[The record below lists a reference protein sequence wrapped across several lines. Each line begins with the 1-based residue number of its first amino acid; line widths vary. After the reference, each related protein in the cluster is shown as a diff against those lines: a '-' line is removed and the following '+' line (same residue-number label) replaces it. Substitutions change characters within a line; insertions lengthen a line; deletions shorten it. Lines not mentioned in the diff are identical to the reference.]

1 MGQQTQSVG
10 KKSSPRGHNK
20 ITPTHPATITM
31 LYPRYFNV
39 HPLLRTIHLPH
50 GRAHRNLAAM
60 KRVVTALL
68 LSLSLAAPAQ
78 AAHGIALWGNLKY
91 PASFT
96 HFDYVNPNAP
106 KGGTLKL
113 STNAAFDSI
122 NPYILKGVSAP
133 NINGYIYQSLMTPS
147 YDEPQSYYPLIAS
160 SVTLAADRS
169 YADFALNP
177 KAAWSDGK
185 PLTSADVVWSF
196 NTLKA
201 RGHPSLKVQYKPITI
216 EARGAHTVRFRFADK
231 AHRELPLIAASLPI
245 LPQHYFCMDEK
256 TTDIPCI
263 PFEKTTLTIPI
274 GSGPY
279 IVRKVEAGR
288 SITFTR
294 NPTYWA
300 ANLPS
305 QRGLNNFDTIQID
318 VYRDDTVALEG
329 IKSHQ
334 FDIYEE
340 YIARNWAT
348 AYNSPAVKSGEL
360 IKTLIPN
367 KIPRGMQGFIFN
379 TREAKFADR
388 RVREAIGLTLD
399 YEWMNRV
406 LFYSAYDRGKSFFGN
421 TEFEAKGL
429 PDTAERALLTPHM
442 AALPESI
449 FTTEY
454 AVPTTDG
461 SGVARAN
468 LIRAQQL
475 LNDAGW
481 VMKGGVR
488 MNAKTG
494 EKLTIEFLMT
504 QRTFERVIAIM
515 RHNLNKLGIESTF
528 RYVDAS
534 QYQKRLER
542 KQFDMVSIWW
552 NLGLF
557 YPSTEQYLYWHSS
570 QAEIEGSQNISGAK
584 SPAIDALVEKIQ
596 TAQTLVDL
604 RPAARALDRVLT
616 HEYYVIPHW
625 NLSAWRVAYWN
636 QFGRPEITPA
646 YSLGIDTWWTKE
658 VTSRQSPVT
667 SRNPTHVSS
676 TPRSSSL
683 VTGDWRLETQP

>member
-1 MGQQTQSVG
+1 M
-10 KKSSPRGHNK
+10 
-20 ITPTHPATITM
+20 
-31 LYPRYFNV
+31 
-39 HPLLRTIHLPH
+39 
-50 GRAHRNLAAM
+50 AM
-60 KRVVTALL
+60 KRA
-68 LSLSLAAPAQ
+68 LAAFLMSLFLCSQAQ
-78 AAHGIALWGNLKY
+78 AAHGIALWGTLKY

-122 NPYILKGVSAP
+122 NPYILKGVGAP
-133 NINGYIYQSLMTPS
+133 GINGYVYQTLMTAS
-147 YDEPQSYYPLIAS
+147 FDEPQSYYPLIAS
-160 SVTLAADRS
+160 SITLAPDRAH
-169 YADFALNP
+169 ADFTLNP
-177 KAAWSDGK
+177 NATWSDGK

-196 NTLKA
+196 ETLKA
-201 RGHPSLKVQYKPITI
+201 KGHPSLKVQFKAISI
-216 EARGAHTVRFRFADK
+216 AARGRHAVRFTFADK
-231 AHRELPLIAASLPI
+231 THRELPLIAANLPV
-245 LPQHYFCMDEK
+245 LPQHYFCADDK
-256 TTDIPCI
+256 KPDGKCV
-263 PFEKTTLTIPI
+263 PFEKTTLAIPI

-279 IVRKVEAGR
+279 VVSNVDAGR

-294 NPTYWA
+294 NKDYWG

-305 QRGLNNFDTIQID
+305 QRGLYNFDTIQVD

-334 FDIYEE
+334 FDFYEE

-348 AYNSPAVKSGEL
+348 AYDTPAIKSGAL

-399 YEWMNRV
+399 FEWMNRV
-406 LFYSAYDRGKSFFGN
+406 LFYSAYERGKSFFGN

-429 PDTAERALLTPHM
+429 PDTAERALLAPYKK
-442 AALPESI
+442 ALPESI
-449 FTTEY
+449 FTQEY
-454 AVPTTDG
+454 TVPTTDG

-481 VMKGGVR
+481 VMKDGKRV
-488 MNAKTG
+488 NAKTG
-494 EKLTIEFLMT
+494 EPLTIEFMMT

-515 RHNLNKLGIESTF
+515 RHNLNKLGIASSF

-542 KQFDMVSIWW
+542 KQFDVVSVWW

-570 QAEIEGSQNISGAK
+570 QADVEGSQNLSGAK
-584 SPAIDALVEKIQ
+584 HPAIDKLVEQIQ
-596 TAQTLVDL
+596 AAQSLDVL
-604 RPAARALDRVLT
+604 RPAARALDRVLMQE
-616 HEYYVIPHW
+616 HYIIPHW

-636 QFGRPEITPA
+636 QFGRPDITPA
-646 YSLGIDTWWTKE
+646 YNLGIDAWWDKATEKAG
-658 VTSRQSPVT
+658 RIK
-667 SRNPTHVSS
+667 
-676 TPRSSSL
+676 
-683 VTGDWRLETQP
+683 